1 MAFSVPELPEIKQT
15 MVSRGR
21 HVGKEGSMFPGR
33 QFDLVWETLWS
44 VPSRVS
50 STRQQTHA
58 VGRVS
63 RKAALCTWPW
73 CGLPPVQQPQSNFIL
88 LFLDVLFTFYI
99 CRLLEICQ

>member
-1 MAFSVPELPEIKQT
+1 MAFSVPELPEIKQS

-21 HVGKEGSMFPGR
+21 HVGKEGSMFPSR
-33 QFDLVWETLWS
+33 QFDLVWEPLWS
-44 VPSRVS
+44 VPSRVP

-58 VGRVS
+58 VGQVS
-63 RKAALCTWPW
+63 RKAALCTLPW

-88 LFLDVLFTFYI
+88 LFLNVLFTFYV